1 MVEFALLAVKLAVFH
16 TVMVELLKAGAHPKQ
31 WRFLPMLKSI
41 AHVAGAW
48 LLLQCGLALLL
59 IWPIQAVQQTQSLL
73 SALALSVVA
82 GVVVLGLQRI
92 WPNWAQWQ
100 QDFRQGWPTFE
111 ASHPRFAF
119 WRSALA
125 GFVLLLLAIPALL
138 AGAGWAFWLQASSL
152 WVLGYGV
159 LALLWHAVAVNIPL
173 PKTVAPGESIAAEV
187 PASAKSAAP
196 SLDPDIALLQAVHNG
211 QVDAALQA
219 LDAGA
224 NPHQLPTAGA
234 KDQRSL
240 MMIAGTL
247 SDLRLMRALIG
258 KGVDVNAF
266 HAGLNPLLS
275 ATRDSWHGRS
285 EAVTMLLTNGA
296 RTDVTDSDGNTPLHH
311 AMRSTDAAV
320 AALLLDAGAG
330 IEAIN
335 KEGFTPLA
343 LACQAANWRVARY
356 MLERKAK
363 VEPVGAVPVL
373 IAAAAAEDDEIGI
386 RLLHKHKAKV
396 DVRNAAQMTPLMVAA
411 QAGLTEV
418 VSALLELGAQVNAQ
432 DDAGISAFM
441 LAAQAGEVEVLKR
454 LQAQPKLSRT
464 AVDAQGRSAL
474 DHALAGGRWSAVACI
489 DPAYAL
495 PEHLNE
501 APLPERRSSG
511 GQQLFAVLG
520 SGDTAAADDLL
531 AAGLQP
537 VGSELAEM
545 LLSFC
550 QQDRREIV
558 SWLLGRGANVFGSDA
573 QGRSVYRRLMA
584 GTQNLAGLL
593 GYLMAMPVPISGSG
607 TLAAYLECC
616 LRNDFHRRADEQT
629 ALQLLQQGADPFGV
643 VAGASP
649 LVLAVRL
656 GWQRVVDELLARGC
670 DANAS
675 DAAGYTAVHHA
686 AHLGRDGMLKPLIL
700 AGADPERRAR
710 DGQSALGVALLNGNT
725 TSVAWLSWP
734 NWHLPGRRLCGQD
747 VPAAVLTGDADAVKR
762 LLELG
767 LPVNAFDSKRSTA
780 LIHACGQGQT
790 AMVRLLLTHG
800 ADAGIAAASGV
811 NALWAALSQAHTE
824 VLQELLFAGVDVNQT
839 VAGFPPLHLASA
851 LGSTEHTAMLL
862 EYGADVQARDAQS
875 QTALHAA
882 SGFLVSEKAKLD
894 SVLLIDSLLRAGT
907 PTDGA
912 DKHGQTA
919 LHLLCGASLQKSQTL
934 KEGLVLSALERLLQE
949 TPAIDALDARGFT
962 PLHHAAA
969 RGYSQLAGRLLRAG
983 ADRQLRDNLGRSAY
997 DFAVMGGFSET
1008 ANLLQDRPERVD
1020 IASLLIKKDQG

>member
-1 MVEFALLAVKLAVFH
+1 MVEFGVLALKLAMFH
-16 TVMVELLKAGAHPKQ
+16 AVMVELLKAGAHPKQ
-31 WRFLPMLKSI
+31 WRFVPMLKSI
-41 AHVAGAW
+41 GHVAAAW

-73 SALALSVVA
+73 SALALSVAA
-82 GVVVLGLQRI
+82 GLVVLGLQRI
-92 WPNWAQWQ
+92 WPNWSQWQ
-100 QDFRQGWPTFE
+100 QDYRQGWPTFD
-111 ASHPRFAF
+111 ATHPLFAF

-125 GFVLLLLAIPALL
+125 GFILLLLAVPPLL
-138 AGAGWAFWLQASSL
+138 TAAGWAFWPQASSL
-152 WVLGYGV
+152 WLLGYGV
-159 LALLWHAVAVNIPL
+159 LALLWHAVAVNQPL
-173 PKTVAPGESIAAEV
+173 PKAV
-187 PASAKSAAP
+187 PVDASAAATSVSAKAAVP

-211 QVDAALQA
+211 QVDAALLA

-247 SDLRLMRALIG
+247 SDLRLMRTLIG
-258 KGVDVNAF
+258 SGVDVNAF

-296 RTDVTDSDGNTPLHH
+296 RTDVTDPDGNTPLHH

-320 AALLLDAGAG
+320 AALLLDAGAD
-330 IEAIN
+330 IEAVN
-335 KEGFTPLA
+335 RDGYTPLA

-363 VEPVGAVPVL
+363 VEPAGAVPVM
-373 IAAAAAEDDEIGI
+373 IAAAGAEDDEIGI

-396 DVRNAAQMTPLMVAA
+396 DVRHGAQMTPLMVAA

-432 DDAGISAFM
+432 DDAGITAYM

-454 LQAQPKLSRT
+454 LQAQPKLSRS

-474 DHALAGGRWSAVACI
+474 DHALANGRWSAVACI

-495 PEHLNE
+495 PEHFSE
-501 APLPERRSSG
+501 APAPERRSSG
-511 GQQLFAVLG
+511 GQQLFTVLG
-520 SGDTAAADDLL
+520 AGDIAAAEDLL
-531 AAGLQP
+531 RAGMQP
-537 VGSELAEM
+537 AGPELAELM
-545 LLSFC
+545 LSFC
-550 QQDRREIV
+550 QQDRREVV
-558 SWLLGRGANVFGSDA
+558 SWLLGHGASVFSSDA
-573 QGRSVYRRLMA
+573 QGRSVYARLMA

-593 GYLMAMPVPISGSG
+593 GHLMAMPVPISGSG

-629 ALQLLQQGADPFGV
+629 ALQLLQQGADPFGAV
-643 VAGASP
+643 TGASP
-649 LVLAVRL
+649 LVWAVRL
-656 GWQRVVDELLARGC
+656 GWQRVVDALLACGC
-670 DANAS
+670 DVNAPD
-675 DAAGYTAVHHA
+675 DAGLTALHHA
-686 AHLGRDGMLKPLIL
+686 ALLGRDGMLKPLIL
-700 AGADPERRAR
+700 AGGDPERRAR
-710 DGQSALGVALLNGNT
+710 DGQSALGVALLNGQT
-725 TSVAWLSWP
+725 ASAAWLSWP
-734 NWHLPGRRLCGQD
+734 NWHLPGRRLSGQD
-747 VPAAVLTGDADAVKR
+747 VPAAVLAGDAEAVKR

-767 LPVNAFDSKRSTA
+767 LPVNAFDGKGSTA

-790 AMVRLLLTHG
+790 ALVRLLLAQG
-800 ADAGIAAASGV
+800 ADAGVAAASGV

-824 VLQELLFAGVDVNQT
+824 VLQELLFGGADVNQK
-839 VAGFPPLHLASA
+839 VAGYPPLHLASA
-851 LGSTEHTAMLL
+851 LGSTEHAAMLL
-862 EYGADVQARDAQS
+862 EYGADVQARDGQT

-882 SGFLVSEKAKLD
+882 AGFLTSEKAKLD
-894 SVLLIDSLLRAGT
+894 SVLLIDSLLRAGI
-907 PTDGA
+907 PTDAA

-919 LHLLCGASLQKSQTL
+919 LHLLCGASLQKSQAL
-934 KEGLVLSALERLLQE
+934 KEGLVLSALDRLLQE
-949 TPAIDALDARGFT
+949 APAIDALDARGFT

-969 RGYSQLAGRLLRAG
+969 RGYSQLAARLLRAG

>member
-1 MVEFALLAVKLAVFH
+1 MVEFGELALKLAVFH
-16 TVMVELLKAGAHPKQ
+16 AVMVELLKAGAHPKQ

-48 LLLQCGLALLL
+48 LILQCGLALLL

-73 SALALSVVA
+73 SALALSVAA
-82 GVVVLGLQRI
+82 GLVVLGLQRI

-100 QDFRQGWPTFE
+100 QDYRQGWPTLD
-111 ASHPRFAF
+111 ATHPLFAF

-125 GFVLLLLAIPALL
+125 GFVLLLLAMPALL
-138 AGAGWAFWLQASSL
+138 SAAGWAFWPQASSL
-152 WVLGYGV
+152 WLLAYGV
-159 LALLWHAVAVNIPL
+159 LALLWHAVAANISL
-173 PKTVAPGESIAAEV
+173 PKAAPAGESAVAAAPV
-187 PASAKSAAP
+187 IAKSQAP

-219 LDAGA
+219 LEAGA

-247 SDLRLMRALIG
+247 SDLRLMRMLIG

-320 AALLLDAGAG
+320 AALLLDAGAD
-330 IEAIN
+330 IEAVSRD
-335 KEGFTPLA
+335 GYTPLA

-363 VEPVGAVPVL
+363 VEPVGAVPVM
-373 IAAAAAEDDEIGI
+373 IAAAGAEDDEIGI

-396 DVRNAAQMTPLMVAA
+396 DVRNAVQMTPLMVAA

-432 DDAGISAFM
+432 DDAGITAYM

-474 DHALAGGRWSAVACI
+474 DHALANGRWSAVASI

-495 PEHLNE
+495 PEHFSE

-520 SGDTAAADDLL
+520 SGDTAAAEDLL
-531 AAGLQP
+531 GAGLQP
-537 VGSELAEM
+537 VSTELAEL

-550 QQDRREIV
+550 QQDRREVV
-558 SWLLGRGANVFGSDA
+558 SWLLGHGATVFSSDA
-573 QGRSVYRRLMA
+573 QGRSVYGRLMA

-593 GYLMAMPVPISGSG
+593 GYLMALPVPISGTG
-607 TLAAYLECC
+607 TLSTYLECC

-629 ALQLLQQGADPFGV
+629 ALQLLQQGADPFGSLT
-643 VAGASP
+643 GASP

-656 GWQRVVDELLARGC
+656 GWQRVVDALLACGC
-670 DANAS
+670 DVNAP
-675 DAAGYTAVHHA
+675 DAAGLTALHHA
-686 AHLGRDGMLKPLIL
+686 ALLGRDGMLKPLIL
-700 AGADPERRAR
+700 AGGDPERRAR

-725 TSVAWLSWP
+725 ASLAWLSWP
-734 NWHLPGRRLCGQD
+734 NWHLPGRRLCGHD
-747 VPAAVLTGDADAVKR
+747 VPAAVLAGDVEAVKR

-767 LPVNAFDSKRSTA
+767 LPVNAFDSKGSTA

-790 AMVRLLLTHG
+790 ALVRLLMTHG
-800 ADAGIAAASGV
+800 ADAGIAAVSSV
-811 NALWAALSQAHTE
+811 SALWAALSQAHTE
-824 VLQELLFAGVDVNQT
+824 VLQELLLGGADVNQT

-851 LGSTEHTAMLL
+851 LGSTEHAAMLL
-862 EYGADVQARDAQS
+862 EYGADVQARDAQA

-882 SGFLVSEKAKLD
+882 AGFLASEKAKLD
-894 SVLLIDSLLRAGT
+894 SVLLIDSLLRADI
-907 PTDGA
+907 PTDAA

-919 LHLLCGASLQKSQTL
+919 LHLLCGASLQKSQAL
-934 KEGLVLSALERLLQE
+934 KEGLVLSALDRLLQE
-949 TPAIDALDARGFT
+949 APAIDALDARGFT

-969 RGYSQLAGRLLRAG
+969 RGYSQLASRLLRAG

>member
-1 MVEFALLAVKLAVFH
+1 MVEFGVLALKLAVFH
-16 TVMVELLKAGAHPKQ
+16 AVMVELLKAGMHPKQ
-31 WRFLPMLKSI
+31 WHFLPMLKSI

-48 LLLQCGLALLL
+48 LFLQCGLALLL
-59 IWPIQAVQQTQSLL
+59 IWPIQAVQQTQSVL
-73 SALALSVVA
+73 SALALSVA
-82 GVVVLGLQRI
+82 SGMVVLGLQRI

-100 QDFRQGWPTFE
+100 QDYRQGWPTFE
-111 ASHPRFAF
+111 PSHPQFAF

-125 GFVLLLLAIPALL
+125 GLVLLLLAMPALL
-138 AGAGWAFWLQASSL
+138 TAAGWAFWLKAFSL
-152 WVLGYGV
+152 WLLGYGV
-159 LALLWHAVAVNIPL
+159 LALLWHAVTVKIPL
-173 PKTVAPGESIAAEV
+173 PKAVLAGESAMAAIPV
-187 PASAKSAAP
+187 TAKSPVP

-258 KGVDVNAF
+258 SGVDVNAF

-320 AALLLDAGAG
+320 AALLLDAGAD
-330 IEAIN
+330 IEAVN
-335 KEGFTPLA
+335 RDGYTPLA

-363 VEPVGAVPVL
+363 IEPAGAVPVM
-373 IAAAAAEDDEIGI
+373 IAAAGAEDDEIGI

-396 DVRNAAQMTPLMVAA
+396 DVRNAQQMTPLMVAA

-432 DDAGISAFM
+432 DDAGISAYM

-454 LQAQPKLSRT
+454 LLAQPKLSRA

-474 DHALAGGRWSAVACI
+474 DYALANGRWSAVACI

-495 PEHLNE
+495 PEHFSE
-501 APLPERRSSG
+501 APLPERRSSAS
-511 GQQLFAVLG
+511 QQLFSVLG
-520 SGDTAAADDLL
+520 SGDTAAAEDLL
-531 AAGLQP
+531 SAGLQP
-537 VGSELAEM
+537 ASTELAEL

-550 QQDRREIV
+550 QQDRREVV
-558 SWLLGRGANVFGSDA
+558 SWLLAHGTNLFSKDA
-573 QGRSVYRRLMA
+573 QGHSVYRRLMA
-584 GTQNLAGLL
+584 GTQNFAGLL
-593 GYLMAMPVPISGSG
+593 GYLMAMPLPISGSG

-616 LRNDFHRRADEQT
+616 LRNDFHRRTDEQA
-629 ALQLLQQGADPFGV
+629 ALQLLQQGADPFGTFG
-643 VAGASP
+643 GASP

-656 GWQRVVDELLARGC
+656 GWQRIVEALLACGC
-670 DANAS
+670 DTNAP
-675 DAAGYTAVHHA
+675 DNAGLTALHHA
-686 AHLGRDGMLKPLIL
+686 ALLGRDGMLKALIL

-710 DGQSALGVALLNGNT
+710 DGQSALGVALLSGNS

-734 NWHLPGRRLCGQD
+734 NWKLPGRHLYGQD
-747 VPAAVLTGDADAVKR
+747 VPASVLVGDAEAVKR

-767 LPVNAFDSKRSTA
+767 LSVNAFDSKGSTA
-780 LIHACGQGQT
+780 LIHACGQGQAT
-790 AMVRLLLTHG
+790 LARLLLARG
-800 ADAGIAAASGV
+800 ADAGIAASSGV
-811 NALWAALSQAHTE
+811 NALWAALSQVHTE
-824 VLQELLFAGVDVNQT
+824 VLQELLFGGADVNQA
-839 VAGFPPLHLASA
+839 VAGFSPLHLASA
-851 LGSTEHTAMLL
+851 LGSTEHAAMLL

-882 SGFLVSEKAKLD
+882 AGFLVSEKAKLD
-894 SVLLIDSLLRAGT
+894 SVLLIDILLRAGI
-907 PTDGA
+907 PRDAA
-912 DKHGQTA
+912 DKHGQTV

-934 KEGLVLSALERLLQE
+934 KEGLVLSALDRLLQE
-949 TPAIDALDARGFT
+949 SPAVDALDARGFT

-969 RGYSQLAGRLLRAG
+969 RGYGQLAARLLRAS